1 MADGLGICPECGGT
15 FPGSDRFCQ
24 RDGARLLPA
33 DGADPLL
40 GQTVGSYR
48 IAALIGAGGMG
59 RVYLGVHPSIGSRVA
74 IKVLS
79 LECASRPELVE
90 RFFAE
95 AQLVNRIRHEGIVN
109 VIDLALLSDGRPYI
123 VMELLA
129 GEPLS
134 ALIERSGRL
143 EAAHAV
149 ALACAMLDALAA
161 AHERGVVHRDLKPDN
176 VFVTRQGRVVVLD
189 FGIAK
194 LLPQS
199 TVGAER
205 ISPAT
210 RTGAVLGTPG
220 YMAPELIQGRP
231 TVPATDLYAVGVIL
245 YQALSGRLPFGGE
258 SLFELMHK
266 HVSATPPP
274 LREMRPDLAPALEAV
289 IARAM
294 AKDPAMRFAGAHQM
308 AEALSAALSGNTNDL
323 PTAPWPQPRSRR
335 RAVLAGAGIVG
346 LLAAAGVVVA
356 LLAPGDEQGAVAAM
370 LDAGPAIA
378 EAAPPVKGEVTG
390 EKSAEA
396 VDQTDEDAPAED
408 APATDAPAEA
418 AQEREPRLAGG
429 PGKQGPRRGAQPRRG
444 AGPDREAGD
453 DEKKAE
459 EKKAEEKKAEEKKA
473 DGAAPPDSPPKSSG
487 SKQTVGG
494 VTIINTAELARE
506 KTGLKTITARP
517 ESRGGAFDPM
527 RTLTQAEGMARKLM
541 PDAVLVGIDID
552 HARPDG
558 TALLRDDDGATYRFR
573 SPSHSKRPAG
583 VPRNVE
589 VDIPCMIHVEVVRDR
604 IAASPVTDEECD
616 DARLARPR
624 CKIADLWRRAREQG
638 APRTGDWVARIS
650 YMRDGWFIDIA
661 KAGTPPFEDFTASL
675 PDDCH

>member
-33 DGADPLL
+33 DQGDPLL
-40 GQTVGSYR
+40 GETVGSYR

-109 VIDLALLSDGRPYI
+109 VIDLALLPDGRPYI

-134 ALIERSGRL
+134 ALIDRSGRL

-205 ISPAT
+205 VSPAT
-210 RTGAVLGTPG
+210 GTGAVLGTPG

-245 YQALSGRLPFGGE
+245 YQALSGKLPFGGE

-274 LREMRPDLAPALEAV
+274 LREMRPDIAPALEAV

-294 AKDPAMRFAGAHQM
+294 AKDPAMRFAGARQM
-308 AEALSAALSGNTNDL
+308 AEALSAALSGGTNEL
-323 PTAPWPQPRSRR
+323 PTAPWPAPPSRR
-335 RAVLAGAGIVG
+335 PAILTGAAVVG
-346 LLAAAGVVVA
+346 LLAATGVLVA
-356 LLAPGDEQGAVAAM
+356 LLAPGEEPAGEAVAAV
-370 LDAGPAIA
+370 LDA
-378 EAAPPVKGEVTG
+378 
-390 EKSAEA
+390 
-396 VDQTDEDAPAED
+396 APAVLDVGAGRHDEREPAQASPAPVED
-408 APATDAPAEA
+408 EPSGDEPGP
-418 AQEREPRLAGG
+418 EPRLAGG
-429 PGKQGPRRGAQPRRG
+429 PGKQAPARDAPPRGA
-444 AGPDREAGD
+444 DRERRAGAD
-453 DEKKAE
+453 QDAPAE
-459 EKKAEEKKAEEKKA
+459 
-473 DGAAPPDSPPKSSG
+473 PKSEAKAPEAAAQSPSG
-487 SKQTVGG
+487 SAKQTIGG

-506 KTGLKTITARP
+506 KTGLQTITARP
-517 ESRGGAFDPM
+517 ESRGGSFDPI
-527 RTLTQAEGMARKLM
+527 RTLAQAEGMARKLM
-541 PDAVLVGIDID
+541 ADAVLVGIDID

-558 TALLRDDDGATYRFR
+558 TALLRADSGATYRFR

-604 IAASPVTDEECD
+604 ITASPVTDEECD
-616 DARLARPR
+616 AARLARPR

-638 APRTGDWVARIS
+638 APKTGDWVARIS
-650 YMRDGWFIDIA
+650 YMRDGWFVDIA

-675 PDDCH
+675 PDDCR

>member
-40 GQTVGSYR
+40 GETVGSYR

-59 RVYLGVHPSIGSRVA
+59 RVYLAVHPNIGSRVA

-109 VIDLALLSDGRPYI
+109 VIDLAMLPDGRPYI

-134 ALIERSGRL
+134 ALIERNGRL

-274 LREMRPDLAPALEAV
+274 LREMRPDIAPALEAV
-289 IARAM
+289 ISRAM

-308 AEALSAALSGNTNDL
+308 AEALSAALSGNTNEL
-323 PTAPWPQPRSRR
+323 PTAPWPAPPSRR

-346 LLAAAGVVVA
+346 LLAAAGVLVA
-356 LLAPGDEQGAVAAM
+356 LVAPGDEPPDAVAAV
-370 LDAGPAIA
+370 LDAGADVAPAVKPEEPVQAKAGDAGGAGNEPA
-378 EAAPPVKGEVTG
+378 EAAP
-390 EKSAEA
+390 
-396 VDQTDEDAPAED
+396 
-408 APATDAPAEA
+408 
-418 AQEREPRLAGG
+418 EPEPMVAGG
-429 PGKQGPRRGAQPRRG
+429 PGKQAPRRGAPPRRRDPDPAVG
-444 AGPDREAGD
+444 DEEAPAGEN
-453 DEKKAE
+453 KAE
-459 EKKAEEKKAEEKKA
+459 EKNAEENKVAQ
-473 DGAAPPDSPPKSSG
+473 AAPDAPAKSSG
-487 SKQTVGG
+487 AKQTIGG

-517 ESRGGAFDPM
+517 ESRGGTFDPM
-527 RTLTQAEGMARKLM
+527 RTLAQAEGMARKLM
-541 PDAVLVGIDID
+541 ADAVLVAIDVD

-558 TALLRDDDGATYRFR
+558 NALLGEDSGATYRFR

-638 APRTGDWVARIS
+638 APKSGDWVARIS
-650 YMRDGWFIDIA
+650 YMRDGWFIDIP
-661 KAGTPPFEDFTASL
+661 KAGTPPHDDFTASL
-675 PDDCH
+675 PDDCR

>member
-59 RVYLGVHPSIGSRVA
+59 RVYLGVHPTIGSRVA

-109 VIDLALLSDGRPYI
+109 VIDLALLPDGRPYI

-274 LREMRPDLAPALEAV
+274 LREMRPDIAPALEAV

-308 AEALSAALSGNTNDL
+308 AEALRAALSGNTSDL
-323 PTAPWPQPRSRR
+323 PTAPWPTPSPRR

-346 LLAAAGVVVA
+346 LLAAAGVLVA
-356 LLAPGDEQGAVAAM
+356 LLAPGDEPGDAVAAV
-370 LDAGPAIA
+370 LDAGPA
-378 EAAPPVKGEVTG
+378 APAVATSVDDDSKRGE
-390 EKSAEA
+390 SA
-396 VDQTDEDAPAED
+396 VDQPVEASEPVE
-408 APATDAPAEA
+408 PSESAPAEA
-418 AQEREPRLAGG
+418 APEREPHVAGG
-429 PGKQGPRRGAQPRRG
+429 PAKTPRRAVPPRRG
-444 AGPDREAGD
+444 DRDRAAD
-453 DEKKAE
+453 DERGPGEDKQEE
-459 EKKAEEKKAEEKKA
+459 EKKAAQA
-473 DGAAPPDSPPKSSG
+473 TPDGAAKSSG
-487 SKQTVGG
+487 SKQTIGG

-527 RTLTQAEGMARKLM
+527 RTLAQAEGMARKLM
-541 PDAVLVGIDID
+541 ADAVLVAIDID

-558 TALLRDDDGATYRFR
+558 TALLGDDSGATYRFR

-638 APRTGDWVARIS
+638 APKTGDWVARIS
-650 YMRDGWFIDIA
+650 YMRDGWFIDIPR
-661 KAGTPPFEDFTASL
+661 AGTPPFEDFTASL
-675 PDDCH
+675 PDDCR

>member
-40 GQTVGSYR
+40 GETVGSYR

-59 RVYLGVHPSIGSRVA
+59 RVYLAVHPNIGSRVA

-109 VIDLALLSDGRPYI
+109 VIDLAMLPDGRPYI
-123 VMELLA
+123 VMELLS

-134 ALIERSGRL
+134 ALIERNGRL

-274 LREMRPDLAPALEAV
+274 LREMRPV

-308 AEALSAALSGNTNDL
+308 AEALSAALSGNTNEL
-323 PTAPWPQPRSRR
+323 PTAPWPAPPSRS
-335 RAVLAGAGIVG
+335 RAVLAGAGIVV
-346 LLAAAGVVVA
+346 LLAAAGVLVA
-356 LLAPGDEQGAVAAM
+356 LLAPGDEAPEVVAAVI
-370 LDAGPAIA
+370 DAGADVAPAVKA
-378 EAAPPVKGEVTG
+378 DEPVQAKTGETGDAGEAGDEPGEAAP
-390 EKSAEA
+390 
-396 VDQTDEDAPAED
+396 
-408 APATDAPAEA
+408 
-418 AQEREPRLAGG
+418 ERETLVAGG
-429 PGKQGPRRGAQPRRG
+429 PGKEAPSRGAPRRRDQDPGVA
-444 AGPDREAGD
+444 
-453 DEKKAE
+453 DEKAPAEEKEAE
-459 EKKAEEKKAEEKKA
+459 EKKAEEKKAAQATPE
-473 DGAAPPDSPPKSSG
+473 AAAKSSG
-487 SKQTVGG
+487 AKQTIGG

-517 ESRGGAFDPM
+517 ESRGGTFDPM
-527 RTLTQAEGMARKLM
+527 RTLAQAEGMARKLM
-541 PDAVLVGIDID
+541 ADAVLVAIDID

-558 TALLRDDDGATYRFR
+558 NALLGEDSGATYRFR

-638 APRTGDWVARIS
+638 APKTGDWVARIS
-650 YMRDGWFIDIA
+650 YMGDGWFIDIP
-661 KAGTPPFEDFTASL
+661 KAGTPPSDDFTASL
-675 PDDCH
+675 PDDCR

>member
-15 FPGSDRFCQ
+15 FPGADRFCQ

-33 DGADPLL
+33 DQGDPLL
-40 GQTVGSYR
+40 GETVGSYR

-59 RVYLGVHPSIGSRVA
+59 RVYLGVHPNIGSRVA

-109 VIDLALLSDGRPYI
+109 VVDLALLPDGRPYI
-123 VMELLA
+123 VMELLS

-149 ALACAMLDALAA
+149 SLACAMLDALAA

-205 ISPAT
+205 VSPAT

-245 YQALSGRLPFGGE
+245 YQALSGKLPFGGE

-274 LREMRPDLAPALEAV
+274 LREMRPDIAPALEAV

-308 AEALSAALSGNTNDL
+308 AEALSAALSGGTSEL
-323 PTAPWPQPRSRR
+323 PTAPWPAPPSRR
-335 RAVLAGAGIVG
+335 PAILAGAAIVG
-346 LLAAAGVVVA
+346 LLAATGVLVA
-356 LLAPGDEQGAVAAM
+356 LLAPGQERAGEAVAAA
-370 LDAGPAIA
+370 LDAAAPVVDVAAPAA
-378 EAAPPVKGEVTG
+378 LPPAAKGDEREASEPVPAEAEPGEPAPEAAP
-390 EKSAEA
+390 
-396 VDQTDEDAPAED
+396 
-408 APATDAPAEA
+408 
-418 AQEREPRLAGG
+418 EREPRLAGG
-429 PGKQGPRRGAQPRRG
+429 PGKQAPRRNVPPRG
-444 AGPDREAGD
+444 ADREQP
-453 DEKKAE
+453 
-459 EKKAEEKKAEEKKA
+459 A
-473 DGAAPPDSPPKSSG
+473 DADQEAPEPNSEAKAPPEAAAKAPPG
-487 SKQTVGG
+487 GARQTIGG
-494 VTIINTAELARE
+494 VTIIDTAELARE
-506 KTGLKTITARP
+506 KTGLQTITARP
-517 ESRGGAFDPM
+517 ESRAGAFDPI
-527 RTLTQAEGMARKLM
+527 RTLAQAEGMARKLM
-541 PDAVLVGIDID
+541 ADAVLVAIDID

-558 TALLRDDDGATYRFR
+558 GALLGADSGATYRFR
-573 SPSHSKRPAG
+573 SPSRSKRPAG

-616 DARLARPR
+616 AARLARPR

-638 APRTGDWVARIS
+638 APKAGDWVARIS
-650 YMRDGWFIDIA
+650 YMRDGWFVDIPR
-661 KAGTPPFEDFTASL
+661 AGTPPFEDFTASI
-675 PDDCH
+675 PDDCR